1 MCVSR
6 RSQPKAGRITTVTA
20 EEFMDLIDQMRL
32 AVFEEAMLFELP
44 AGSIDDPGGLN
55 VIHGPWATEHCST
68 VLMCWLN
75 LGWVALYRPR
85 IPAEWAVP
93 PGERESRA
101 DPRPHAM
108 LDERDARALLSDPSM
123 WTMERADGFV
133 CLTPTE
139 RAPRDDPN
147 VWFRD
152 IPWLSSDRSQTHE
165 PFVG

>member
-1 MCVSR
+1 
-6 RSQPKAGRITTVTA
+6 VTA

-93 PGERESRA
+93 PGEPESRA
-101 DPRPHAM
+101 DPRPHASRTNATQGHCS
-108 LDERDARALLSDPSM
+108 LTLLCGRWNGPMGSC
-123 WTMERADGFV
+123 A
-133 CLTPTE
+133 
-139 RAPRDDPN
+139 
-147 VWFRD
+147 
-152 IPWLSSDRSQTHE
+152 
-165 PFVG
+165 